1 MDLPPPWTPAEGAA
15 PGVLAVRSP
24 IDGEVFGQLAM
35 CDAAQA
41 NARIA
46 RAHAAQTTW
55 ALTPA
60 PARGEVVRRFGEA
73 LRANKDALGRL
84 VSLESGKILQ
94 EGLGEVQEMI
104 DIC

>member
-1 MDLPPPWTPAEGAA
+1 MKAQEIAACWQAMDLPPPWTPAEGAA

-46 RAHAAQTTW
+46 RAMR
-55 ALTPA
+55 PR
-60 PARGEVVRRFGEA
+60 PP
-73 LRANKDALGRL
+73 GR
-84 VSLESGKILQ
+84 
-94 EGLGEVQEMI
+94 
-104 DIC
+104 